1 MRLIG
6 YPRKQNGEERCMAR
20 QKRLRE
26 RLATSVQHCDVRKI
40 KLVSLF
46 QFFSLICFLA
56 QINMYILAYIFFFN
70 IQGIATRFWSYLRG
84 KGAL

>member
-1 MRLIG
+1 MGRSVAC
-6 YPRKQNGEERCMAR
+6 GETKTPACETSY
-20 QKRLRE
+20 KRPTLWCRN
-26 RLATSVQHCDVRKI
+26 KI

-70 IQGIATRFWSYLRG
+70 IQGIVTRFWSYLRG